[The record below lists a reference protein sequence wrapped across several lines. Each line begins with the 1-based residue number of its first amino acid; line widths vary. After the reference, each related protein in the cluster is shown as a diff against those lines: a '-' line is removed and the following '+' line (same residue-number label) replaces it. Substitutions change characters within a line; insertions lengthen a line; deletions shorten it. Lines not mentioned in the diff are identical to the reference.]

1 MNLRAASTPPCE
13 NVIFSLRI
21 TLHLTYELGP
31 KGMLESYDVNEA
43 VLNVRTRVE
52 SLEHVRICV
61 LNSQRKLVS
70 SLKDKPTEEESEKQ
84 ECLLKIT
91 SGTSSSSNFILA
103 IKITHARKE

>member
-1 MNLRAASTPPCE
+1 M
-13 NVIFSLRI
+13 
-21 TLHLTYELGP
+21 TYELGP

-43 VLNVRTRVE
+43 VLNERTRVE

-61 LNSQRKLVS
+61 LNGQRKLVS

>member
-1 MNLRAASTPPCE
+1 M
-13 NVIFSLRI
+13 
-21 TLHLTYELGP
+21 TYELGH

-43 VLNVRTRVE
+43 VLNERTRVE
-52 SLEHVRICV
+52 SLEHVRICM